1 MLDGMNRISLARAA
15 GLCVMSAAGAV
26 FVLSAA
32 LPGTP
37 PASAEEPP
45 PRLKNASFE
54 EGGAPPA
61 GWEMFEG
68 ATNGP
73 SGDSSEVS
81 LDATIVKHGKSSLRL
96 SGGAGT
102 TAWQLVRQKA
112 AVEPGQRVTLRM
124 LAKSVAVRKEGN
136 QYPNAN
142 GILEFVNAKNERVQ
156 MLWTPTLIGDHEWTE
171 LRLTTIVPAATAS
184 AWVGVFL
191 SQSGTLWFDD
201 VRLDVA
207 PASLADPAGRAAALD
222 ALKAHLVAT
231 YPYFGVNRRPTAEML
246 FGAAQPRFDAAK
258 DEETFVVA
266 MRQMLA
272 NLEDLHV
279 WIKRAGKAIPT
290 APGKSVRPNL
300 DPKTRSAALTSVVEG
315 TAPFVVGRIGEGA
328 AAVGYVEIPTWQMD
342 DATVA
347 RLEGHLDSLSD
358 CRALILDV
366 RANQGGDE
374 TIAARIAS
382 RFCAED
388 IVYARTSVREPW
400 KPEDTAAMTPPAD
413 RVLAARKGAKPD
425 TRKVAVLQGPVCMSS
440 CEGFLLMCRAL
451 PGVTT
456 VGDRS
461 RGSSGNPKAFV
472 VVPDVVVHA
481 STWQTFAPDGTPVDG
496 KGVVPEVPST
506 EPVSK
511 VGDVVLGRALSL
523 LSE

>member
-1 MLDGMNRISLARAA
+1 MLDAMNRISRARAVGLGLAVSAATVVGVTA
-15 GLCVMSAAGAV
+15 GLPTASR
-26 FVLSAA
+26 
-32 LPGTP
+32 
-37 PASAEEPP
+37 ASAEEPP

-54 EGGAPPA
+54 EGGTPPA

-68 ATNGP
+68 ATNGA
-73 SGDSSEVS
+73 SGDSSEVA
-81 LDATIVKHGKSSLRL
+81 LDATIFKHGKSSLRL

-102 TAWQLVRQKA
+102 TAWQLIRQKTP
-112 AVEPGQRVTLRM
+112 VEPGQRVTLRM

-156 MLWTPTLIGDHEWTE
+156 MLWTPTLFGDHDWTE
-171 LRLTTIVPAATAS
+171 LRLTTIVPAATTA
-184 AWVGVFL
+184 AWAGVFL

-207 PASLADPAGRAAALD
+207 PATLADPAGRAAALD

-231 YPYFGVNRRPTAEML
+231 YPYFGVNRRPTAEVL

-258 DEETFVVA
+258 DEETFVAA

-279 WIKRAGKAIPT
+279 WIKRAGKAIAT
-290 APGKSVRPNL
+290 APAKSVRPNIE
-300 DPKTRSAALTSVVEG
+300 PKLRNAALTSVVEG
-315 TAPFVVGRIGEGA
+315 AAPFVVGRIGEGA

-342 DATVA
+342 EAALA
-347 RLEGHLDSLSD
+347 RLEGHLDSLAD

-374 TIAARIAS
+374 MIAARIAS

-388 IVYARTSVREPW
+388 VVYARTSVREPW
-400 KPEDTAAMTPPAD
+400 KPEDTAAMTAPTD

-496 KGVVPEVPST
+496 KGVAPEVPAT
-506 EPVSK
+506 EPASK
-511 VGDVVLGRALSL
+511 AGDVVLGRALSL